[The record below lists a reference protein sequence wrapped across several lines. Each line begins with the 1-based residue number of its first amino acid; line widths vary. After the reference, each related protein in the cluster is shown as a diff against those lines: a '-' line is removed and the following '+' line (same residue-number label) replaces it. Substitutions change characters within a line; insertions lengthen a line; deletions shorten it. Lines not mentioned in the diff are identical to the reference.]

1 MYLVELMPKAIK
13 NLKAL
18 PKSDTKKVVEK
29 IRSLEAGLNVCLKS
43 RPRSQVRCTHVFRTH
58 AKYTAMNK
66 LITDNQIAIT
76 NLAKQHGIKTI
87 CLFGSMAKDD
97 VSDNSDVDF
106 LVELEQGRDL
116 FDLGELLMDLQ
127 ALLQRKV
134 DLVTKT
140 SLHPRLYAQVLNE
153 ALPL

>member
-1 MYLVELMPKAIK
+1 ME
-13 NLKAL
+13 
-18 PKSDTKKVVEK
+18 
-29 IRSLEAGLNVCLKS
+29 
-43 RPRSQVRCTHVFRTH
+43 
-58 AKYTAMNK
+58 MNK
-66 LITDNQIAIT
+66 LITDNQIAIK
-76 NLAKQHGIKTI
+76 NLAKLHGVKTI
-87 CLFGSMAKDD
+87 CLFGSMAKGD

-106 LVELEQGRDL
+106 LVELEKGRDL

-140 SLHPRLYAQVLNE
+140 SLHPRLYSQVLKE

>member
-1 MYLVELMPKAIK
+1 
-13 NLKAL
+13 
-18 PKSDTKKVVEK
+18 
-29 IRSLEAGLNVCLKS
+29 
-43 RPRSQVRCTHVFRTH
+43 
-58 AKYTAMNK
+58 MNK
-66 LITDNQIAIT
+66 LITDNRIAIT

-87 CLFGSMAKDD
+87 CLFGSMAKNN